1 MDENTSNNFIEFR
14 NIKKS
19 YGDNLVIPN
28 LNLSIEKGDFL
39 TVIGSSGCGKTTM
52 LKMINRLITPD
63 SGDIF
68 IDGKNIADFD
78 VVNLRR
84 KIGYSIQGTMLFPH
98 LTVKEN
104 ISYVPDLIAEDEK
117 KEIKRRYRENSS
129 RKIKIRKNQEQR
141 DEERATSDNK
151 DSKINKWLDIVGLD
165 SDLLERFPNEL
176 SGGQKQ
182 RVGIVRALAASPRI
196 LLMDEPFGAVDEI
209 TRAQLQK
216 EIKIIHEK
224 TGITIIF
231 VTHDIGEALFLGDH
245 VLVMDG
251 GEIIQ
256 YDKPSEIFYHPAT
269 PFVERLC
276 ERTRK
281 IISKE

>member
-176 SGGQKQ
+176 SGG
-182 RVGIVRALAASPRI
+182 
-196 LLMDEPFGAVDEI
+196 
-209 TRAQLQK
+209 
-216 EIKIIHEK
+216 
-224 TGITIIF
+224 
-231 VTHDIGEALFLGDH
+231 
-245 VLVMDG
+245 
-251 GEIIQ
+251 
-256 YDKPSEIFYHPAT
+256 
-269 PFVERLC
+269 
-276 ERTRK
+276 
-281 IISKE
+281 